1 MEDQFSPIY
10 GCYLSQD
17 EKVKLG
23 TLSIDEQIKYIENRS
38 NNLEKIY
45 KAVAIIS
52 HGNADGTC
60 EIGRDEKEE
69 YFDKLEDAVKFV
81 NNHGSMKTTVWDQTS
96 GRIFEYA
103 IVRLKELERKTRPIE
118 VVTKT
123 ETYWE
128 QQQSFCYKK

>member
-17 EKVKLG
+17 EKAKLG
-23 TLSIDEQIKYIENRS
+23 TLSIDEQRKYIESRS
-38 NNLEKIY
+38 NLEKIY
-45 KAVAIIS
+45 KAVVIVS
-52 HGNADGTC
+52 HGNAGGTC
-60 EIGRDEKEE
+60 ETSRDEKEE
-69 YFDKLEDAVKFV
+69 FFDKLEDAVKFV
-81 NNHGSMKTTVWDQTS
+81 NNHGGMKTTVWDQTS

-128 QQQSFCYKK
+128 